1 MSYTQS
7 ELETVFPQGEFREQL
22 LSVSVTAAASKDYFT
37 TSTLI
42 RALTQTMYPGE
53 EIALTKASK

>member
-37 TSTLI
+37 TPTLI